1 MSATINSRVQLKRD
15 TTANWN
21 NAIGF
26 LPLAGELIVYTD
38 YRTLTKEIDGEDVD
52 IPVPGFK
59 IGDGQTFVQDLPFT
73 DEALRAELLEHIN
86 NVNVHVSLEDKLFWN
101 NKINV
106 NDQMELVNGA
116 LVFNR
121 N

>member
-1 MSATINSRVQLKRD
+1 MSATINSRIKLKRD
-15 TTANWN
+15 TTVNWN
-21 NAIGF
+21 NATGF
-26 LPLAGELIVYTD
+26 VPLAGEVIVYED
-38 YRTLTKEIDGEDVD
+38 YRHMTKEINGESVEVP
-52 IPVPGFK
+52 IPGFK

-73 DEALRAELLEHIN
+73 DEALRIELLEHIN
-86 NVNVHVSLEDKLFWN
+86 NVDIHVSLEEKSFWN

-106 NDQMELVNGA
+106 NDHMELVNGS

>member
-1 MSATINSRVQLKRD
+1 MSATINSRIKLKRD
-15 TTANWN
+15 TTVNWN
-21 NAIGF
+21 NATGF
-26 LPLAGELIVYTD
+26 VPLAGEVIVYED
-38 YRTLTKEIDGEDVD
+38 YRHMTKEIEEESVEVP
-52 IPVPGFK
+52 IPGFK

-73 DEALRAELLEHIN
+73 DEALRIELLEHIN
-86 NVNVHVSLEDKLFWN
+86 NVDIHVSLEDKLFWN

-106 NDQMELVNGA
+106 NDHMELVNGS